1 MFLMQNSGGSTMFR
15 ISLVFIVALAL
26 SCLLGS
32 PQSLAGPSNPTKGRK
47 QLVSALDAAWVRIVD
62 SGKYRQILNAN
73 GAAEVLVN
81 IVDCLPSP
89 EMIAFPEKPEGL
101 LKQILDTKKIRV
113 GTMIDSPPGPETTA
127 NFFSPITADIL
138 EAVLSEIAKH
148 YGIGQITVTKVTIP
162 PPFNATSALNKGEI
176 DILDQL
182 NALGGKSENLRRR
195 TSRRF
200 TCTLSGSKQV
210 LYVKN
215 GAPYKNF
222 EDVLNDSDVKICA
235 GPLSTQL
242 TNAYF
247 NGPDQSVTTK
257 HIFDISLCL
266 AEVINGKADAMMS
279 PFPDEKYFPALIDT
293 NGDRIPDTDPHPLIR
308 SIDTNLVA
316 GTPYWVAL
324 DDESDCDR
332 VK

>member
-1 MFLMQNSGGSTMFR
+1 MVRTRLFF
-15 ISLVFIVALAL
+15 IVSLVF
-26 SCLLGS
+26 SCLLS
-32 PQSLAGPSNPTKGRK
+32 PPPSLAGPSSPAKGRE
-47 QLVSALDAAWVRIVD
+47 QLVTALDAAWVRIL
-62 SGKYRQILNAN
+62 GNGTYRQILNAH

-89 EMIAFPEKPEGL
+89 GMIPFPEKPEGL

-127 NFFSPITADIL
+127 NFFSPVTADML
-138 EAVLSEIAKH
+138 KAVLKEIAKH
-148 YGIGQITVTKVTIP
+148 YGTGPITVTKVTIP
-162 PPFNATSALNKGEI
+162 PPFNATTALNTGEI

-215 GAPYKNF
+215 EAPYKNF
-222 EDVLNDSDVKICA
+222 EDVLNDADVKICA

-247 NGPDQSVTTK
+247 KGPDQSVTTK
-257 HIFDISLCL
+257 YVFDISLCL
-266 AEVINGKADAMMS
+266 AEVISGKADAMMS
-279 PFPDEKYFPALIDT
+279 PFPDEKFFPASIDT
-293 NGDRIPDTDPHPLIR
+293 NGDRAPDTDPRPLIR
-308 SIDTNLVA
+308 SIDTNLVT

-324 DDESDCDR
+324 DDEWDE

>member
-1 MFLMQNSGGSTMFR
+1 MFSIR
-15 ISLVFIVALAL
+15 PVIIVSLVLA
-26 SCLLGS
+26 CLVSSS
-32 PQSLAGPSNPTKGRK
+32 PSLAGPSSPAKGRE
-47 QLVSALDAAWVRIVD
+47 QLVTALDAAWVRILYN
-62 SGKYRQILNAN
+62 GTYRQILNAH

-81 IVDCLPSP
+81 IVDCLPAP
-89 EMIAFPEKPEGL
+89 GMIPFPEKPEGL

-127 NFFSPITADIL
+127 NFFSPVTADML
-138 EAVLSEIAKH
+138 KAVLEEIAGH
-148 YGIGQITVTKVTIP
+148 YGTGPITVTKVTIP

-182 NALGGKSENLRRR
+182 NALGGESENLRRR

-215 GAPYKNF
+215 EAPYKTF
-222 EDVLNDSDVKICA
+222 EDLLNDADVKICA

-247 NGPDQSVTTK
+247 TGPEQSVTTK
-257 HIFDISLCL
+257 YVFDISSCL
-266 AEVINGKADAMMS
+266 AEVISGKADAMMS
-279 PFPDEKYFPALIDT
+279 PFPDEKFFPASIDT
-293 NGDRIPDTDPHPLIR
+293 NGDRAPDTDPRPLIR
-308 SIDTNLVA
+308 SIDTNLVT

-324 DDESDCDR
+324 DDGCDGDG

>member
-1 MFLMQNSGGSTMFR
+1 MVR
-15 ISLVFIVALAL
+15 RSLVFALVL

-32 PQSLAGPSNPTKGRK
+32 PQSLAGPSSTAKGRE
-47 QLVSALDAAWVRIVD
+47 QLVSALDASWVRIVD
-62 SGKYRQILNAN
+62 SGKYRQILNTH

-89 EMIAFPEKPEGL
+89 ERTPFPEKPEGL

-113 GTMIDSPPGPETTA
+113 GTMMNSPPGPESTA
-127 NFFSPITADIL
+127 NFFSPITADML
-138 EAVLSEIAKH
+138 VAVLTEIARH
-148 YGIGQITVTKVTIP
+148 YRTDPITITKVTIP
-162 PPFNATSALNKGEI
+162 PPFYATSALNKGEI

-182 NALGGKSENLRRR
+182 NALGGISENVRRR

-215 GAPYKNF
+215 EAPYKNF
-222 EDVLNDSDVKICA
+222 EDVLNDSEVKICA

-247 NGPDQSVTTK
+247 KGPDQSVTTK
-257 HIFDISLCL
+257 HVFDISLCL
-266 AEVINGKADAMMS
+266 AEVINGKADAMMN
-279 PFPDEKYFPALIDT
+279 PFPDEKFFPASIDT
-293 NGDRIPDTDPHPLIR
+293 NGDKIPDTDPRPLIR
-308 SIDTNLVA
+308 SIDTNLIT

-324 DDESDCDR
+324 EEE
-332 VK
+332 

>member
-1 MFLMQNSGGSTMFR
+1 MVRTRLF
-15 ISLVFIVALAL
+15 FIVSFVF
-26 SCLLGS
+26 SCLLS
-32 PQSLAGPSNPTKGRK
+32 LPPSLAGPSSPAKGRE
-47 QLVSALDAAWVRIVD
+47 QLVTALDAAWVRILD
-62 SGKYRQILNAN
+62 NGTYRQILNAH

-89 EMIAFPEKPEGL
+89 DMIPFPEKPEGL
-101 LKQILDTKKIRV
+101 LKQILDSKKIRV

-127 NFFSPITADIL
+127 NFFSPVTADML
-138 EAVLSEIAKH
+138 KAVLKEIAGH
-148 YGIGQITVTKVTIP
+148 YGTGPITVTKVTIP

-215 GAPYKNF
+215 EAPYKTF
-222 EDVLNDSDVKICA
+222 EDVLKDADVKICA

-247 NGPDQSVTTK
+247 KGPEQSVTTK
-257 HIFDISLCL
+257 YVFDISLCL
-266 AEVINGKADAMMS
+266 AEVISGKADAMMS
-279 PFPDEKYFPALIDT
+279 PLPDEKYFPALIDT
-293 NGDRIPDTDPHPLIR
+293 KGDRVPDTDPRPLIR
-308 SIDTNLVA
+308 SIDTYLIT

-324 DDESDCDR
+324 EGE
-332 VK
+332 

>member
-1 MFLMQNSGGSTMFR
+1 MLR
-15 ISLVFIVALAL
+15 RSLVLVVVLVVTLVL
-26 SCLLGS
+26 SFLLGS
-32 PQSLAGPSNPTKGRK
+32 PQSLAGTSSPAKGRE

-62 SGKYRQILNAN
+62 NGKYRQILNAH

-89 EMIAFPEKPEGL
+89 DRTPFPEKPEGL
-101 LKQILDTKKIRV
+101 LKKILDTKKIRV
-113 GTMIDSPPGPETTA
+113 GTMMNSPPGPETTA
-127 NFFSPITADIL
+127 NFFSPITADML
-138 EAVLSEIAKH
+138 EAVLSEITRH
-148 YGIGQITVTKVTIP
+148 YGTDPITVTKVTIP
-162 PPFNATSALNKGEI
+162 PPFHATSALNKGEI

-182 NALGGKSENLRRR
+182 NALGGISENVRRR

-215 GAPYKNF
+215 EAPYKNF

-247 NGPDQSVTTK
+247 NGPNQSVTTK
-257 HIFDISLCL
+257 YVFDISLCL

-279 PFPDEKYFPALIDT
+279 PFPDEKFFPASIDT
-293 NGDRIPDTDPHPLIR
+293 NGDKIPDTNPHPLIR
-308 SIDTNLVA
+308 SIDTNLVT
-316 GTPYWVAL
+316 GTPYWVARE
-324 DDESDCDR
+324 DE
-332 VK
+332 

>member
-1 MFLMQNSGGSTMFR
+1 MVRTRLF
-15 ISLVFIVALAL
+15 FIVALVF
-26 SCLLGS
+26 SCLLS
-32 PQSLAGPSNPTKGRK
+32 PPPSLAGPSSPAKGRE
-47 QLVSALDAAWVRIVD
+47 QLVTALDAAWVRIL
-62 SGKYRQILNAN
+62 GNGTYRQILNAH

-89 EMIAFPEKPEGL
+89 GMISFPEKPEGL

-127 NFFSPITADIL
+127 NFFSPVTADML
-138 EAVLSEIAKH
+138 KAVLNEIAKH
-148 YGIGQITVTKVTIP
+148 YGTGPITVTKVNIP

-215 GAPYKNF
+215 EAPYKNF
-222 EDVLNDSDVKICA
+222 EDVLNDGDVKICA

-247 NGPDQSVTTK
+247 KGPDQSVTTK
-257 HIFDISLCL
+257 YVFDISFCL

-279 PFPDEKYFPALIDT
+279 PFPDEKFFPASIDT
-293 NGDRIPDTDPHPLIR
+293 NGDRAPDTDPRPLIR
-308 SIDTNLVA
+308 SIDTNLVT

-324 DDESDCDR
+324 DDECDE

>member
-1 MFLMQNSGGSTMFR
+1 MLNIR
-15 ISLVFIVALAL
+15 LVIIASLVLA
-26 SCLLGS
+26 CLVSSS
-32 PQSLAGPSNPTKGRK
+32 PSLAGSSSPAKGRE
-47 QLVSALDAAWVRIVD
+47 QLVHALDAAWVRILEN
-62 SGKYRQILNAN
+62 GTYRQILNAH

-81 IVDCLPSP
+81 IVDCLPVP
-89 EMIAFPEKPEGL
+89 GMIPFPKKPEGL
-101 LKQILDTKKIRV
+101 LKQILDTKTIRV

-127 NFFSPITADIL
+127 NFFSPVTADML
-138 EAVLSEIAKH
+138 KAVLKEIAGH
-148 YGIGQITVTKVTIP
+148 YGTGPITVTKVTIP

-182 NALGGKSENLRRR
+182 NALGGESENLRRR

-215 GAPYKNF
+215 EAPYKTF
-222 EDVLNDSDVKICA
+222 EDMLNDADVKICA

-247 NGPDQSVTTK
+247 TGPDQSVTTK
-257 HIFDISLCL
+257 YVFDISSCL
-266 AEVINGKADAMMS
+266 AEVISGKADAMMS
-279 PFPDEKYFPALIDT
+279 PFPDEKFFPASIDT
-293 NGDRIPDTDPHPLIR
+293 DGDRTPDTDPRPLIR
-308 SIDTNLVA
+308 SIDTNLVT

-324 DDESDCDR
+324 DDGCSSEG